1 MSTNTIYIIDK
12 GDNYE
17 LRFDYSLVL
26 LNYIRKIPK
35 AWFDEKSGSWLIPEA
50 QGRFVREFAEYAK
63 RRRLVGEVI
72 FLDSLDNAKSLAD
85 KMPDLDVPFK
95 MLLNPYDYQRK
106 GIKYMITK
114 KRTFNC
120 DDMGLGKTMQTI
132 GAISISKAYPCLV
145 VCPAAMKVTW
155 QREFMKFIGK
165 KAMILDDNNRDNWQ
179 NMFVTGICNIFITN
193 YESLKKYFIRGN
205 IGKRVTAKSIIL
217 DRRVSIFK
225 SVIIDE
231 CHRCKEKSTLWSK
244 YLERICQGKE
254 YVFMLTGTPMVTRI
268 KDLVQQLR
276 IMGRLEDFG
285 GVRKFHARYVGN
297 NVDPV
302 ILSELNYRLWQ
313 TCYFR
318 RDKSLVL
325 KELPD
330 MVRQYRIIDITN
342 RNEYERAENDLRG
355 YLQEYT
361 ECNDEK
367 LRAII
372 RSEAIVKIGVLRRL
386 SAEGKMKEAISS
398 IRDILDTGHKLIVFC
413 AHKSVV
419 AKIKKSFPNA
429 MTVTGDDNQEQK
441 QKSVDKFQNDEECN
455 LIILNIKSGGVGIT
469 LTAASD
475 VLFVEFPWTAADCDQ
490 CECRAYRNGQKNMVN
505 CTYLL
510 GHNTFDE
517 VMYDIIN
524 RERGESALV
533 TGAKSSAEERI
544 IKNAIKSL
552 NISTI

>member
-26 LNYIRKIPK
+26 LNHIRKIPK
-35 AWFDEKSGSWLIPEA
+35 AWFDEKSGSWLIPES

-63 RRRLVGEVI
+63 RRRLVGEII

-85 KMPDLDVPFK
+85 KMSDLDVPFK

-205 IGKRVTAKSIIL
+205 VGKRVTRKSILL
-217 DRRVSIFK
+217 DRRTSLFK
-225 SVIIDE
+225 AVIIDE

-285 GVRKFHARYVGN
+285 GVRKFHSRYGGN

-361 ECNDEK
+361 ECNDERLK
-367 LRAII
+367 AII

-441 QKSVDKFQNDEECN
+441 QKSVDKFQNDDECN